1 MPQIIDLRPPKKVGF
16 KKTKSP
22 TSHSAKKGKKLTKLE
37 WTAPEF
43 IKYEKGK
50 RWFILVGLIALSI
63 IIIAVLLKNFLWV
76 VITILIILVVYI
88 YASKEPRKI
97 KFSISGKGIQ
107 IDQRIYRFENLKSFW
122 IFYESASPAG
132 GPPEI
137 KELSLRSKKM
147 LMPYIK
153 IPLDKQNPAEIRKFL
168 LKFLPERKHRESAI
182 DELARRSKF

>member
-50 RWFILVGLIALSI
+50 RWFILVGFIALAI
-63 IIIAVLLKNFLWV
+63 IIIAILLKNFLWV

-122 IFYESASPAG
+122 IFYE
-132 GPPEI
+132 PPGI

-168 LKFLPERKHRESAI
+168 LKFLPERKHRESTI